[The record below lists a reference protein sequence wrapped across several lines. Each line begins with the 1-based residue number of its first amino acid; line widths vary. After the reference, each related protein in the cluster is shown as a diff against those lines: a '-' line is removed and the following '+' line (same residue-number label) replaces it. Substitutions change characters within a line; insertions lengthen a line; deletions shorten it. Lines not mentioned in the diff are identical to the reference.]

1 MVLTERDIRNVS
13 DILREAAR
21 SEILPRFRQLGEGDI
36 RTKSSAIDLVTDADV
51 QAEKV
56 IEAGLKRLFPSAA
69 VVGEEGVAADPGK
82 LDLLKTADLAFLVD
96 PVDGT
101 ANFAAGLPLFAV
113 MAAAIVKGE
122 VAAAVILDPLG
133 AMCSYALRGEG
144 AWWEGSDGKRNDMR
158 VAAPLPAKD
167 MVGTTSWHWT
177 PEPQRSLLAT
187 NLSQVRMALCYR
199 CAAHE
204 YRLVASGHTH
214 YALFSKLMPWD
225 HAPGWLLHR
234 EAGGYSARYDG
245 SPWLPTHLD
254 GGLILAPDKAS
265 WQDVRDALLEP
276 HGARA

>member
-13 DILREAAR
+13 EVLREAAER
-21 SEILPRFRQLGEGDI
+21 EILPRFRRLGDGDI
-36 RTKSSAIDLVTDADV
+36 RTKSSAIDLVTDADT
-51 QAEKV
+51 QAEKL
-56 IEAGLKRLFPSAA
+56 IEARLKQLFPTAA

-113 MAAAIVKGE
+113 MAAAVVKGE

-144 AWWEGSDGKRNDMR
+144 AWWEGSDGVRNDMR
-158 VAAPLPAKD
+158 VAAPAPVKD
-167 MVGTTSWHWT
+167 LVGTVSWHWT
-177 PEPQRSLLAT
+177 PEPQRSLLAA
-187 NLSQVRMALCYR
+187 NLARLRVSLCYR

-225 HAPGWLLHR
+225 HAPGWLLHH
-234 EAGGYSARYDG
+234 EAGGYAARYDG
-245 SPWLPTHLD
+245 SPWLPTQID
-254 GGLILAPDKAS
+254 GGLILAPDEAT
-265 WQDVRDALLEP
+265 WLALRDTLLTQQGP
-276 HGARA
+276 AA